1 MLLSTTRPYLSH
13 NRIPSHMGITAINSE
28 RGDVDRI
35 IDVLKEVILEAT
47 SKR

>member
-1 MLLSTTRPYLSH
+1 
-13 NRIPSHMGITAINSE
+13 MGITAINPE

-35 IDVLKEVILEAT
+35 IEVLKEVIAEAT

>member
-1 MLLSTTRPYLSH
+1 MTCPLLIE
-13 NRIPSHMGITAINSE
+13 RITPRSFSHMGITAINPE

-35 IDVLKEVILEAT
+35 VNVLKEVISAAT